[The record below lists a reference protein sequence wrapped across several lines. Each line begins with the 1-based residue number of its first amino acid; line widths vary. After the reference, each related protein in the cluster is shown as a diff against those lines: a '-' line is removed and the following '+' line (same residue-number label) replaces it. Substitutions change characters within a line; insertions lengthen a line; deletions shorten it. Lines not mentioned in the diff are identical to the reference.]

1 MESRVWFWG
10 AFSVRDVHGQK
21 GVEMGGRGGK
31 KDATQGGFAPLGTV
45 YIQFADDSRSLVKVF
60 SYFIFASHQFL
71 FQFQSHVKNNIT
83 QDLAFKI
90 LSRY

>member
-1 MESRVWFWG
+1 MSGFGELFGQGCSWAEGGGNERAG
-10 AFSVRDVHGQK
+10 LEKGCDPSFS
-21 GVEMGGRGGK
+21 
-31 KDATQGGFAPLGTV
+31 PLGTV

-90 LSRY
+90 LSGY